1 MDDDGKLS
9 GTDLI
14 HGDSDVPYFKGP
26 GATVAPSISVSTS
39 MSTFDLVYAG
49 SVPIPSYRLELFI
62 LSAYQSPAPDDNVI
76 HASEI
81 DQRNPERHIY
91 SRYTQEASSRAEH
104 VLSKVLVRC
113 SLC

>member
-1 MDDDGKLS
+1 MDNDGKLS

-49 SVPIPSYRLELFI
+49 SVPIL
-62 LSAYQSPAPDDNVI
+62 VI
-76 HASEI
+76 
-81 DQRNPERHIY
+81 DWNF
-91 SRYTQEASSRAEH
+91 
-104 VLSKVLVRC
+104 
-113 SLC
+113 